1 MATAIIGIVLQ
12 LAGWL
17 FSMLASPLVNG
28 DSDGAGLLFSG
39 ANGPVFSLIS
49 LGAGVVMFLGA
60 QKMKTLESY
69 NWAML
74 ASGVAL
80 VPGVSPCWLIGLPVG
95 IWSIVIL
102 SKAEVKQSFGR

>member
-1 MATAIIGIVLQ
+1 
-12 LAGWL
+12 
-17 FSMLASPLVNG
+17 
-28 DSDGAGLLFSG
+28 
-39 ANGPVFSLIS
+39 
-49 LGAGVVMFLGA
+49 
-60 QKMKTLESY
+60 MKTLESY